1 MQQAIILCLWSITV
15 TVTDHSL
22 EFLYSI
28 EMANAKNSET
38 GLNSGHR
45 AVTSTIILALKDMPQ
60 V

>member
-1 MQQAIILCLWSITV
+1 M
-15 TVTDHSL
+15 TDHGL

-28 EMANAKNSET
+28 EMVNAKNSET

-45 AVTSTIILALKDMPQ
+45 AVTSIIVLALKDMPQ